1 MRVYGLNELG
11 AFRKETKLIQN
22 ACSEIPNGQ
31 FKDSHQLLM
40 VYQEQNKLS
49 HFAIGEI

>member
-1 MRVYGLNELG
+1 MRVYSLNELG
-11 AFRKETKLIQN
+11 AFRKETKLIQS

-40 VYQEQNKLS
+40 VYRGQNKQS
-49 HFAIGEI
+49 HFATGEI